1 MVRVIGSNAHGNR
14 NELKIVEALNQ
25 KAFSTLNN
33 NLKEFVK
40 YVAEDNNIELNPN
53 TIIKAE
59 YESNTRLK
67 QDFYLYIEN
76 EKYCISL
83 KMGSGNSVHQ
93 EKCED
98 FVHYI
103 KNELNASDEICNNFR
118 FFLWADGTLDG
129 TGSTEK
135 DEDGNIISRFTSA
148 EFRERYPQKFEKL
161 QSFLSANQEPLIRRF
176 LFVGRHNSRV
186 DYVYHGNEINGFWVS
201 TKEIISYNIANSRG
215 KGLHVGKLSLQAW
228 NVSKK
233 GNTEH
238 KRGQLQV
245 KYSQMENDFFSLM
258 KKHISNVNTFLGN
271 KEEFDISRRFNK
283 NKTSPIWKELT
294 AGLDSLDNVY
304 MIKVSN
310 RILSHLSNRKVY
322 PKADAF
328 LVECDF
334 DPDYLLSKEY
344 SLDESD
350 LIGRSFKPIENTGIS
365 VKMNGST
372 GYTIQKL
379 TYDSFV
385 KAFSDIIDEPTYIFL
400 ALLLYSNDREK
411 YKNHD
416 MAKLLVI
423 DEKEVKSYYIDEIGR
438 DLDLDNIEDL
448 SAIRNWAQKELK
460 ESIQDNIEIY
470 KSLFTGSTWF
480 DEPYVAHYVYINKKI
495 SENKLTDFSITT
507 GSGRS
512 KGKFSI
518 EIKPIIDNEDIAEEE
533 TSE

>member
-1 MVRVIGSNAHGNR
+1 MVRVIGSNAHGNQ
-14 NELKIVEALNQ
+14 NELKIVQALND
-25 KAFSTLNN
+25 KAFSVLNN

-40 YVAEDNNIELNPN
+40 YVAEDNNIIINPA
-53 TIIKAE
+53 TLIKAE
-59 YESNTRLK
+59 YEPNTRLK
-67 QDFYLYIEN
+67 QDFYLYLEDQ
-76 EKYCISL
+76 KYCISL

-98 FVHYI
+98 FIDYI
-103 KNELNASDEICNNFR
+103 KNQLNASDEVCDNFR

-129 TGSTEK
+129 TGSIAK
-135 DEDGNIISRFTSA
+135 DEDGNIISRFTST
-148 EFRERYPQKFEKL
+148 EFREIYSQKFKVL
-161 QSFLSANQEPLIRRF
+161 QDFLNDNQEALIKRF
-176 LFVGRHNSRV
+176 LFVGRHNSKV
-186 DYVYHGNEINGFWVS
+186 DYVYHGSETNGFWVS
-201 TKEIISYNIANSRG
+201 TKDIIDYNIQNSSG

-228 NVSKK
+228 NISKR
-233 GNTEH
+233 GNTEY

-258 KKHISNVNTFLGN
+258 KTYISNVNTFLGN

-283 NKTSPIWKELT
+283 NKTSSIWSDLT
-294 AGLDSLDNVY
+294 AGLDDLDDVY
-304 MIKVSN
+304 MVKVSN
-310 RILSHLSNRKVY
+310 RIISHLSNRRVY
-322 PKADAF
+322 PKADAY
-328 LVECDF
+328 LVRCEF
-334 DPDYLLSKEY
+334 EQDYLLAKEY

-350 LIGRSFKPIENTGIS
+350 LIGRKFMPLEKTGIS
-365 VKMNGST
+365 VKIDGSK

-385 KAFSDIIDEPTYIFL
+385 KAFTDIIEEPTYIFL

-411 YKNHD
+411 YKNHK
-416 MAKLLVI
+416 MAEMLVI
-423 DEKEVKSYYIDEIGR
+423 DEEEVKSYYIDELGR

-470 KSLFTGSTWF
+470 KSLFTGATWF

-512 KGKFSI
+512 KGKYSI
-518 EIKPIIDNEDIAEEE
+518 EIKPIIDNEEDLNEN
-533 TSE
+533 

>member
-1 MVRVIGSNAHGNR
+1 MVRVIGSNAHGNK
-14 NELKIVEALNQ
+14 NELNIVKALDE
-25 KAFSTLNN
+25 KVFSALNN
-33 NLKEFVK
+33 NLKEFVR
-40 YVAEDNNIELNPN
+40 YVAKDNNIEINSN
-53 TIIKAE
+53 TYIKAD
-59 YESNTRLK
+59 YEPNTRLK
-67 QDFYLYIEN
+67 QDFYLYLAN
-76 EKYCISL
+76 QKYCVSL

-98 FVHYI
+98 FVDYI
-103 KNELNASDEICNNFR
+103 KNELNANDEVCDNFR

-135 DEDGNIISRFTSA
+135 DENGNIISRFTSA
-148 EFRERYPQKFEKL
+148 EFREKYPEKFLKL
-161 QSFLSANQEPLIRRF
+161 QDFLDLNQEPLIRRF
-176 LFVGRHNSRV
+176 LFVGRHNSKV
-186 DYVYHGNEINGFWVS
+186 DYVYHGNENNGYWVS
-201 TKEIISYNIANSRG
+201 TKEIIDFNVKNSKG

-258 KKHISNVNTFLGN
+258 KKHITNVNTFLGN
-271 KEEFDISRRFNK
+271 KEEFDISKRFNK

-294 AGLDSLDNVY
+294 SELDNLDDIY
-304 MIKVSN
+304 MVKVSN
-310 RILSHLSNRKVY
+310 RILSHLSNKKVY
-322 PKADAF
+322 PKADAY

-334 DPDYLLSKEY
+334 DSDYLLSKEY

-350 LIGRSFKPIENTGIS
+350 LIGRKFKFIENTGIS

-385 KAFSDIIDEPTYIFL
+385 KAFTDVIDEPTYIFL
-400 ALLLYSNDREK
+400 ALLLYSNNREK
-411 YKNHD
+411 YKNYE
-416 MAKLLVI
+416 MAKMLVI
-423 DEKEVKSYYIDEIGR
+423 DENEVKSYYIDEIGR

-448 SAIRNWAQKELK
+448 SAIRSWAQNELK
-460 ESIQDNIEIY
+460 ESIQENIEVY
-470 KSLFTGSTWF
+470 KALFTGSTWF
-480 DEPYVAHYVYINKKI
+480 DEPYVAHYIYLNKKI
-495 SENKLTDFSITT
+495 AENKLTDFSITT

-512 KGKFSI
+512 KGKYSI
-518 EIKPIIDNEDIAEEE
+518 EIKPIIDNESINSEEIIE
-533 TSE
+533 